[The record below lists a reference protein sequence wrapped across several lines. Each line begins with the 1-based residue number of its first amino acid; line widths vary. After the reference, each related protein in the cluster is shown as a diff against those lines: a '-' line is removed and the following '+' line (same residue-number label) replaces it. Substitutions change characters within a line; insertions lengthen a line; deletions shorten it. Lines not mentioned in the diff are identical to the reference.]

1 MGEKEQKKS
10 SSWKRKNMKKQ
21 VLGFH
26 VYNCKFS
33 EAFILNQAPK
43 KPDEELIFWKDFL
56 TIIFFG

>member
-1 MGEKEQKKS
+1 MK
-10 SSWKRKNMKKQ
+10 KNMKKQ

-33 EAFILNQAPK
+33 EVVYLTKLQK

-56 TIIFFG
+56 IIIFFGWRHATSLENSPK